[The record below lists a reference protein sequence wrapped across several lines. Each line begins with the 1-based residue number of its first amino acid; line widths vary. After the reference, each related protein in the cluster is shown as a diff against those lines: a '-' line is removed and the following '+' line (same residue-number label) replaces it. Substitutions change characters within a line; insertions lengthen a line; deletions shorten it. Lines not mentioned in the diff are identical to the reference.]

1 MIVGF
6 IGLGTMGG
14 PMARNLLAK
23 GHRLI
28 VSDVQPAAVRALTEA
43 GATTA
48 ATPKEVAAASE
59 IVITMLPD
67 SPDVERVALG
77 LDGIVEGIS
86 AGAVYID
93 MSTIDPATTR
103 KVGAAIAAKGASMI
117 DSPVGKTADH
127 AVAGTLTLMVGGPAE
142 VVARCREVLGC
153 MGTDFF
159 HCGEL
164 GAGQTMKLLNNLL
177 ATAVGEASIEALVAG
192 TKSGLTL
199 DTMMNVFRT
208 TMAWNNQLAI
218 AMPKRPLVGDFKPGF
233 MMKLAHKDCRLAL
246 QMVDALGIA
255 APVGRAALA
264 SLEEGIGRGLQ
275 DDDVGALLKLREESA
290 GVEVRLRTRPS
301 MNGEANPTP
310 VIAES

>member
-23 GHRLI
+23 GHRVI
-28 VSDVQPAAVRALTEA
+28 VSDVQPAAVAALSEA
-43 GATTA
+43 GATSA
-48 ATPKEVAAASE
+48 ATPREVAAASE

-77 LDGIVEGIS
+77 RDGIVEGIRPGS
-86 AGAVYID
+86 VYID

-103 KVGAAIAAKGASMI
+103 KVGAAIAAKGAAMI
-117 DSPVGKTADH
+117 DSPVGKTAEH

-142 VVARCREVLGC
+142 VVARCREVLDC

-177 ATAVGEASIEALVAG
+177 AAAVGEASIEALVAG
-192 TKSGLTL
+192 TKAGLTL
-199 DTMMNVFRT
+199 DTMMSVLRT

-218 AMPKRPLVGDFKPGF
+218 SMPKRSLVGDFKPGF

-246 QMVDALGIA
+246 KMVDELGVA
-255 APVGRAALA
+255 APVGHAVLA
-264 SLEEGIGRGLQ
+264 SLAEGMGRGLQ
-275 DDDVGALLKLREESA
+275 YHDVGALLKLREEPV
-290 GVEVRLRTRPS
+290 GVRVRL
-301 MNGEANPTP
+301 TP
-310 VIAES
+310 G